1 MTQQAMPKD
10 IKPGNKIF
18 TTNCKPLRD
27 LVKMN
32 KPALAI
38 DLGGTKIKIG
48 LVRDEVVLASTS
60 IDAFSANGL
69 KERLPFVKIAI
80 IELLAKQNISLTDLA
95 GLGMAVPGIVDSKQK
110 RILSID
116 KKFGDAP
123 EIHFENWCSETLG
136 LKLAME
142 NDARSALIGEW
153 KFGKAKDYE
162 NVVLMTLGTGVGSS
176 AVIEGKLL
184 RGKHFTAG
192 ILGGHLTINYKGD
205 ECNCGNKGCVETEAS
220 TWCIANKVRGS
231 EKFTE
236 SKLAAEEK
244 IDFESIFRCAEIG
257 DALAKQVRNES
268 LEVWSACAINLIHAY
283 DPEILLL
290 TGGIMASSNHI
301 IPYIQKQTD
310 KHAWTPWGKVKIK
323 AASFP
328 ATAALL
334 GAAYL
339 VTNE

>member
-1 MTQQAMPKD
+1 MS
-10 IKPGNKIF
+10 
-18 TTNCKPLRD
+18 
-27 LVKMN
+27 

-48 LVRDEVVLASTS
+48 VVQAHMVVGTIS
-60 IDAFSANGL
+60 IDALSANGL
-69 KERLPFVKIAI
+69 KERLPHVKNAI
-80 IELLAKQNISLTDLA
+80 IELLAEHKISLNDLA
-95 GLGMAVPGIVDSKQK
+95 GLGMAVPGIVDNKQK

-123 EIHFENWCSETLG
+123 NIHFENWCKEELG
-136 LKLAME
+136 LKLSME

-192 ILGGHLTINYKGD
+192 ILGGHMVINYKGGA
-205 ECNCGNKGCVETEAS
+205 CNCGNRGCVETEAS
-220 TWCIANKVRGS
+220 TWCITSKAWNSKGFS
-231 EKFTE
+231 Q
-236 SKLAAEEK
+236 SKLAKEAT
-244 IDFESIFRCAEIG
+244 IDFESIFRCAE
-257 DALAKQVRNES
+257 DKDELAMQLKEES
-268 LEVWSACAINLIHAY
+268 LNVWSACAINLIHAY

-290 TGGIMASSNHI
+290 TGGIMASGQQI
-301 IPYIQKQTD
+301 VPYIQKQTD
-310 KHAWTPWGKVKIK
+310 AHAWTPWGKVKVE
-323 AASFP
+323 AASYP
-328 ATAALL
+328 GSAALL

>member
-1 MTQQAMPKD
+1 
-10 IKPGNKIF
+10 
-18 TTNCKPLRD
+18 
-27 LVKMN
+27 MN
-32 KPALAI
+32 NPALAI

-48 LVRDEVVLASTS
+48 LVQGHVVVASTS
-60 IDAFSANGL
+60 IDALSANGL
-69 KERLPFVKIAI
+69 RERLPYIKDAI
-80 IELLAKQNISLTDLA
+80 TTLLEQHNISLNDLG
-95 GLGMAVPGIVDSKQK
+95 GLGMSVPGIVDSKQK

-123 EIHFENWCSETLG
+123 EIKFEDWCNETFG
-136 LKLAME
+136 LKLSME

-192 ILGGHLTINYKGD
+192 ILGGHFVINYKGG

-220 TWCIANKVRGS
+220 TWCIAAKARNSKGFS
-231 EKFTE
+231 K
-236 SKLAAEEK
+236 SKLSKESS
-244 IDFESIFRCAEIG
+244 IDFESIFRCAEN
-257 DALAKQVRNES
+257 DELAKQLRDES
-268 LEVWSACAINLIHAY
+268 LNVWSACAINLIHAY
-283 DPEILLL
+283 DPEIVLL
-290 TGGIMASSNHI
+290 TGGIMASSDKIISHI
-301 IPYIQKQTD
+301 QQVTD
-310 KHAWTPWGKVKIK
+310 ARAWTPWGKVKIE

-334 GAAYL
+334 GAGYL

>member
-1 MTQQAMPKD
+1 
-10 IKPGNKIF
+10 
-18 TTNCKPLRD
+18 
-27 LVKMN
+27 MN

-48 LVRDEVVLASTS
+48 LVQAHEVIGTTS
-60 IDAFSANGL
+60 IDALSANGL
-69 KERLPFVKIAI
+69 KERLPHIKNAI
-80 IELLAKQNISLTDLA
+80 TELLTEHKISLSDLA

-123 EIHFENWCSETLG
+123 EIDFEGWCKEALV
-136 LKLAME
+136 LKLSME

-153 KFGKAKDYE
+153 KFGKARDYE

-192 ILGGHLTINYKGD
+192 ILGGHFIINYKGSQ
-205 ECNCGNKGCVETEAS
+205 CNCGNKGCVETESS
-220 TWCIANKVRGS
+220 TWCIAAKTRNSNGFS
-231 EKFTE
+231 E
-236 SKLAAEEK
+236 SKLSKEAT
-244 IDFESIFRCAEIG
+244 IDFESIFRCAEQG
-257 DALAKQVRNES
+257 DELAKQMKEES
-268 LEVWSACAINLIHAY
+268 LNVWSACAINLIHAY
-283 DPEILLL
+283 DPEIILL
-290 TGGIMASSNHI
+290 TGGIMASSDYI
-301 IPYIQKQTD
+301 IPYIQQQTD
-310 KHAWTPWGKVKIK
+310 AHAWTPWGNVKIE

-334 GAAYL
+334 GAGYL

>member
-1 MTQQAMPKD
+1 
-10 IKPGNKIF
+10 
-18 TTNCKPLRD
+18 
-27 LVKMN
+27 MN

-48 LVRDEVVLASTS
+48 LVQAHVVVGATS
-60 IDAFSANGL
+60 IDALSANGL
-69 KERLPFVKIAI
+69 RERLPHVKNAI
-80 IELLAKQNISLTDLA
+80 IELLAKHNISLDYLA
-95 GLGMAVPGIVDSKQK
+95 GLGMAVPGIVDNKQK

-123 EIHFENWCSETLG
+123 EINFENWCKEELG
-136 LKLAME
+136 LKLSME

-153 KFGKAKDYE
+153 KFGKAKQYE

-192 ILGGHLTINYKGD
+192 ILGGHFIINYKGSQ
-205 ECNCGNKGCVETEAS
+205 CNCGNKGCVETEAS
-220 TWCIANKVRGS
+220 TWCIAAKAWNSKG
-231 EKFTE
+231 FIQ
-236 SKLAAEEK
+236 SKLSKEAT
-244 IDFESIFRCAEIG
+244 IDFESIFRCAEDG
-257 DALAKQVRNES
+257 DELAKQLKEES
-268 LEVWSACAINLIHAY
+268 LNVWSACAINLIHAY
-283 DPEILLL
+283 DPEIILL
-290 TGGIMASSNHI
+290 TGGIMASSNII
-301 IPYIQKQTD
+301 IPYIQQQTD
-310 KHAWTPWGKVKIK
+310 EHAWTPWGKVKIE

-334 GAAYL
+334 GAGYL

>member
-1 MTQQAMPKD
+1 
-10 IKPGNKIF
+10 
-18 TTNCKPLRD
+18 
-27 LVKMN
+27 MN

-48 LVRDEVVLASTS
+48 LVQAHVVVGSTS
-60 IDAFSANGL
+60 IDALSANGL
-69 KERLPFVKIAI
+69 RERLPHVKKAI
-80 IELLAKQNISLTDLA
+80 IELLAQHNISLNDLA

-123 EIHFENWCSETLG
+123 EINFEEWCKEALG
-136 LKLAME
+136 LKLSIE
-142 NDARSALIGEW
+142 NDARAALIGEW

-192 ILGGHLTINYKGD
+192 ILGGHFIINYKGSQ
-205 ECNCGNKGCVETEAS
+205 CNCGNKGCVETEAS
-220 TWCIANKVRGS
+220 TWCIAAKAWNSKGFS
-231 EKFTE
+231 Q
-236 SKLAAEEK
+236 SKLSKETT
-244 IDFESIFRCAEIG
+244 IDFESIFRCAE
-257 DALAKQVRNES
+257 DNDDLAKQLKEES
-268 LEVWSACAINLIHAY
+268 LNVWSACAINLIHAY
-283 DPEILLL
+283 DPEIILL
-290 TGGIMASSNHI
+290 TGGIMASSDQI
-301 IPYIQKQTD
+301 VPYIQQQTD
-310 KHAWTPWGKVKIK
+310 ERAWTPWGKVKIE

-334 GAAYL
+334 GAGYL